1 MHRGALVH
9 LIISSHEKHVHRGAT
24 VHWHSFWS
32 PKKLHR
38 LKKWKSYSLQQVSIC
53 YLDSDY
59 KYQSWGYK
67 LSLKASF
74 LENSTLAHWNRISYK
89 KEMHRG
95 ATEQ

>member
-53 YLDSDY
+53 SLDSDD
-59 KYQSWGYK
+59 KYQFWGYK
-67 LSLKASF
+67 LRLKASF
-74 LENSTLAHWNRISYK
+74 LENSALAH
-89 KEMHRG
+89 
-95 ATEQ
+95 